1 MQRRHVLAALASG
14 LAVHAPPAR
23 AALDTAALERVAA
36 EIDLH
41 SLLVWQRGALLMEH
55 YRSSR
60 DKPIGAWFAREV
72 QFGPDVLHDMRS
84 ISKSVVGLLVGQAIA
99 RGELALA
106 QAVLDLFPELA
117 DLRAG
122 PQAAITV
129 EHLLTMSSGLAWSEE
144 VSTYGSNANDEQR
157 LFFDAAPARY
167 ILDRPLVAAP
177 GALWHYNG
185 GLTVLLAEALQRRS
199 GRRLLDLLRDDLFA
213 PLGIKTWTWHPGQHG
228 QPLPYAGL
236 RLSSPDLLRL
246 GLVMLDGGRWQ
257 GRQVIPAAWVQ
268 TTQQARVTVGNGPA
282 GYGYHWWCGP
292 VMHQGRARASCAA
305 LGNGGQRLVIVPE
318 LELAVVFTAGQYNSA
333 AIGAAQT
340 RLQRQIVASL

>member
-1 MQRRHVLAALASG
+1 MKRRHVFAALGA
-14 LAVHAPPAR
+14 LALPAR

-41 SLLVWQRGALLMEH
+41 SLLVWQRGTLLMEH

-60 DKPIGAWFAREV
+60 DKPIGSWFAREV

-106 QAVLDLFPELA
+106 QPVLELFPELA

-129 EHLLTMSSGLAWSEE
+129 EHLLTMSSGLAWAEE

-185 GLTVLLAEALQRRS
+185 GLTALLAEAGHAPGPRAGQLRGLGQRR
-199 GRRLLDLLRDDLFA
+199 
-213 PLGIKTWTWHPGQHG
+213 
-228 QPLPYAGL
+228 
-236 RLSSPDLLRL
+236 
-246 GLVMLDGGRWQ
+246 
-257 GRQVIPAAWVQ
+257 PAAC
-268 TTQQARVTVGNGPA
+268 
-282 GYGYHWWCGP
+282 H
-292 VMHQGRARASCAA
+292 RARPRTGRGVHGRPIQLGGHRRRAGAPAA
-305 LGNGGQRLVIVPE
+305 PDRRVLVNT
-318 LELAVVFTAGQYNSA
+318 LAGDH
-333 AIGAAQT
+333 
-340 RLQRQIVASL
+340 R